1 MNRHATTLGALAL
14 GLPLLLAGCA
24 THDSSSSA
32 SPSSSASASA
42 TGAASWSYTGST
54 DPEHWGD
61 VSTTCATGTAQSPI
75 NIDRT
80 DLTHTATG
88 VPEIHYQ
95 ATTFEVENNGHT
107 IEAAPANHT
116 DNYVVIDGTQYF
128 LQQFHLHTTSEHT
141 IDGKHADLELHLV
154 NKSADGA
161 VAVLGVLF
169 NTGEVNPTLAGVF
182 DSMPKSVS
190 ADDHPESIP
199 GTLNPADLLP
209 AGSEVLEYEGSLTTP
224 PCTEGVRWNVYE
236 TPGSISAEQ
245 LSAFQALYP
254 KNARPV
260 QELDGRSVNE
270 VPAS

>member
-1 MNRHATTLGALAL
+1 MNRHTATLSALAL

-24 THDSSSSA
+24 TTDTTPSA
-32 SPSSSASASA
+32 SPSPSASAP
-42 TGAASWSYTGST
+42 TGAAAWSYSGAT
-54 DPEHWGD
+54 DPGHWGD
-61 VSTTCATGTAQSPI
+61 VSATCATGTAQSPI
-75 NIDRT
+75 NINT
-80 DLTHTATG
+80 ADLNREPAQA
-88 VPEIHYQ
+88 PEIHYQ
-95 ATTFEVENNGHT
+95 ASIFEVENNGHT

-116 DNYVVIDGTQYF
+116 DNYVVINGTQYF

-169 NTGEVNPTLAGVF
+169 NAGEANQALAGLF
-182 DSMPKSVS
+182 DSMPKYVS
-190 ADDHPESIP
+190 ADDHPEPIP
-199 GTLNPADLLP
+199 GTLNPADLFP

-224 PCTEGVRWNVYE
+224 PCTEGVHWNVYQ
-236 TPGSISAEQ
+236 TPGAISAEQ

-260 QELDGRSVNE
+260 QDLDGRSVNE